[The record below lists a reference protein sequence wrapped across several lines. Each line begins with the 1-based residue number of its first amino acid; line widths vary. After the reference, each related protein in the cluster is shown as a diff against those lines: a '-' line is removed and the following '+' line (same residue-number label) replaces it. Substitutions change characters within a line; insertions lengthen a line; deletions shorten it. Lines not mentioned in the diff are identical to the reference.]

1 MMNIPR
7 LCYTLMSVVIA
18 LSVGYLLLKGSGF
31 FPSPAG
37 IDVALFGV
45 LLILLGGRRG
55 FYLIGLPFCLLY
67 WFYLPVGLSFGAPS
81 YAYLASLFATDAQEA
96 KEFLSHLELQ
106 NYLIALLVL
115 ILLLAFPYFRRKSA
129 FLADKQALRF
139 GLFFAILPFS
149 QPLWVYPTTLYQAS
163 LNVWQELQQLNR
175 FTLESE
181 WGKSELRET
190 PYQDYVL
197 IIGESARRDYHQLYG
212 YPLPT
217 TPFLSQANALSVD
230 GFHAAG
236 RNTISSLRLM
246 LTHANRQTW
255 EPNYALNLVDLV
267 KSAGIQTHWLSN
279 QGLLGQYDTPISA
292 IAKRS
297 DMTFFTKY
305 GESQEDS
312 DISDFALLPAFEA
325 QLAEPSVKKRFFVLH
340 LYGSHPDACVRVQ
353 DYPTLFEP
361 AKLAKKY
368 HYLNCY
374 ISSIHK
380 TDKLISM
387 VYAQLSAHQRQTG
400 RAFSIIYISD
410 HGLSHRTKENDE
422 TIYLNNNYAS
432 RYHYDIPLVLLSSD
446 RSSAEQQHNFKTG
459 VNFTQGVASWIGIQN
474 PKLDSSYSLFDGKDD
489 ADDFGVKEK
498 IREITYPADPALD
511 LRH

>member
-7 LCYTLMSVVIA
+7 LYYALIA
-18 LSVGYLLLKGSGF
+18 VAFSLISSYFLLKGSGF
-31 FPSPAG
+31 FPNPKLIEVS
-37 IDVALFGV
+37 LFGA

-55 FYLIGLPFCLLY
+55 FYLISLPFCLLY
-67 WFYLPVGLSFGAPS
+67 WIYLPVGLSFGAPS
-81 YAYLASLFATDAQEA
+81 YAYIASLFATDAQEA
-96 KEFLSHLELQ
+96 KEFLTHLEGT

-115 ILLLAFPYFRRKSA
+115 ILLLSLPRLWQKSA
-129 FLADKQALRF
+129 WVWHKQALRF

-149 QPLWVYPTTLYQAS
+149 QPLWVYPTTLYQAG

-246 LTHANRQTW
+246 LTHANRQIW

-387 VYAQLSAHQRQTG
+387 VYAQLNAHQRQTG

-446 RSSAEQQHNFKTG
+446 RTSAEQQHNFKTG
-459 VNFTQGVASWIGIQN
+459 VNFTQGIASWLGIQN

-489 ADDFGVKEK
+489 PDDFGVKEK

>member
-1 MMNIPR
+1 MMNLPR
-7 LCYTLMSVVIA
+7 LYYAFIA
-18 LSVGYLLLKGSGF
+18 VAFSLISSYFLLKGSGF
-31 FPSPAG
+31 FPNPKLIEVS
-37 IDVALFGV
+37 LFGA

-55 FYLIGLPFCLLY
+55 FYLISLPFCLLY
-67 WFYLPVGLSFGAPS
+67 WIYLPVGLSFGAPS
-81 YAYLASLFATDAQEA
+81 YAYIASLFATDAQEA
-96 KEFLSHLELQ
+96 KEFLTHLEGT

-115 ILLLAFPYFRRKSA
+115 ILLLSLPRLWQKSA
-129 FLADKQALRF
+129 WVWHKQALRF
-139 GLFFAILPFS
+139 GLFLAILPFS

-387 VYAQLSAHQRQTG
+387 VYAQLNAHQRQTG
-400 RAFSIIYISD
+400 RGFSIIYISD

-489 ADDFGVKEK
+489 PDDFGVKEK

>member
-7 LCYTLMSVVIA
+7 LYYALIA
-18 LSVGYLLLKGSGF
+18 VAFSLISSYFLLKGSGF
-31 FPSPAG
+31 FPNPKLIEVS
-37 IDVALFGV
+37 LFGA

-55 FYLIGLPFCLLY
+55 FYLISLPFCLLY
-67 WFYLPVGLSFGAPS
+67 WIYLPVGLSFGAPS
-81 YAYLASLFATDAQEA
+81 YAYIASLFATDAQEA
-96 KEFLSHLELQ
+96 KEFLTHLEGT

-115 ILLLAFPYFRRKSA
+115 ILLLSLPRLWQKSA
-129 FLADKQALRF
+129 WVWHKQALRF

-149 QPLWVYPTTLYQAS
+149 QPLWVYPTTLYQAG

-246 LTHANRQTW
+246 LTHANRQIW

-312 DISDFALLPAFEA
+312 DISDFALLPAFET
-325 QLAEPSVKKRFFVLH
+325 QLAESSAKKRFFVLH

-446 RSSAEQQHNFKTG
+446 RTSAEQQHNFKTG
-459 VNFTQGVASWIGIQN
+459 VNFTQGIASWLGIQN

-489 ADDFGVKEK
+489 PDDFGVKEK